1 MNKWIIMVF
10 TTLLLIGCSDAQGD
24 GTEPQVESK
33 EEIKGATVG
42 FSMTGGTIEEA
53 SGVPEDE
60 KEKIV
65 ALFNEYIQA
74 SNDEDIERYMATIT
88 ENPKGF
94 DYEEDRQNT
103 LAIFETY
110 DVTRAADNIT
120 IVKYSE
126 DEAQVYADVTVT
138 TKEFATNN
146 EFVSEGKQVTVL
158 IKEDDQWGISSI
170 HGMVENN

>member
-1 MNKWIIMVF
+1 MNKWLIMVLSAF
-10 TTLLLIGCSDAQGD
+10 FLVGCNDAKSEEQD
-24 GTEPQVESK
+24 QVEK
-33 EEIKGATVG
+33 AEEVKGATVG
-42 FSMTGGTIEEA
+42 FSMTGGTIEEV

-60 KEKIV
+60 KQQIL

-74 SNDEDIERYMATIT
+74 SNEEDIERYMATIA

-94 DYEEDRQNT
+94 DYEEDKQNT
-103 LAIFETY
+103 LSIFETY
-110 DVTRAADNIT
+110 DVTRVADNIT

-126 DEAQVYADVTVT
+126 GEAQVYADVTVT

-158 IKEDDQWGISSI
+158 IKEDGDWGISSI

>member
-1 MNKWIIMVF
+1 MKKWLIMVLSILF
-10 TTLLLIGCSDAQGD
+10 LMGCGDAANEAVERQ
-24 GTEPQVESK
+24 TESAAEVE
-33 EEIKGATVG
+33 GATVG

-60 KEKIV
+60 KQNILAV
-65 ALFNEYIQA
+65 FNEYIAA
-74 SNDEDIERYMATIT
+74 SNDENIDRYMATIAK
-88 ENPKGF
+88 NPKGF
-94 DYEEDRQNT
+94 DYEEDRKNT

-110 DVTRAADNIT
+110 DVTRTADNIT
-120 IVKYSE
+120 IVQYRE
-126 DEAQVYADVTVT
+126 NEAQVYADVTVT

-158 IKEDDQWGISSI
+158 IKENGTWGISSI

>member
-1 MNKWIIMVF
+1 MNKWVMMLF
-10 TTLLLIGCSDAQGD
+10 STLFLMGCSDAQSED
-24 GTEPQVESK
+24 VETPAEVK
-33 EEIKGATVG
+33 EEIKGTTVG
-42 FSMTGGTIEEA
+42 FSMSGGAIEEA
-53 SGVPEDE
+53 SGVPKDE
-60 KEKIV
+60 KQKIV

-103 LAIFETY
+103 LDIFETY
-110 DVTRAADNIT
+110 DVTRTADNIT
-120 IVKYSE
+120 IVKYSK

-146 EFVSEGKQVTVL
+146 EFASEGKQVTVL
-158 IKEDDQWGISSI
+158 IKEDGQWGISSI